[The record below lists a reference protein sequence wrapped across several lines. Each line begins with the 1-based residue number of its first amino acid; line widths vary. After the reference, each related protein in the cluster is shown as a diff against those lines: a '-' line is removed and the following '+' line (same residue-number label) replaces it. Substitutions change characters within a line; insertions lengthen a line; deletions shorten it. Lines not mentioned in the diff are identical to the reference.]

1 MKKNWPWLLLP
12 LLLLIILCVW
22 TKKDSIRLNNI
33 NTTQSI
39 TPARVTQNLRTIEF
53 VLTQKVKNNT
63 LNGKFTNIQQQNALS
78 KICETVSSPLTIE
91 HTSTNNT
98 LVGDDVIELTKQIL
112 PHFLTHYSKGMI
124 SYNNKL
130 LKISGIVDSY
140 EAQHEM
146 QRLLNTS
153 TLASQD
159 NSNVIETRPIEFVII
174 KNGQKMHCKG
184 IFNDNEQIHRIDT
197 KLPSF
202 ASKDFTQASH
212 RIDNGVI
219 AITESILP
227 YFSSHYSH
235 GKILYKDEVLT
246 VSGMVET
253 DEDLTFMKQLLSTTK
268 ISIVNKT
275 TLDLDAVKKRKEEA
289 KLAQI
294 ALEQKAKQEAEAL
307 AKQKALEESKRK
319 ELEKQKAE
327 ALAKQKALEESKR
340 KELEKQKAEALT
352 KQKALEESKRKEL
365 EKQKAKEKIIH
376 LLQIENIEFETAKG
390 TLTHKGKGTV
400 DKLALILGQYPNIK
414 IEIAGHTDSDG
425 SESFNQK
432 LSQSRVETVKGRLI
446 SRGVNANRLTAKGY
460 GETRPLVPNT
470 TDENKQKNRRVE
482 INILGE

>member
-12 LLLLIILCVW
+12 LLLLIIVCVW
-22 TKKDSIRLNNI
+22 TKKDSIQLNNT
-33 NTTQSI
+33 NTTQSV
-39 TPARVTQNLRTIEF
+39 TPPHVTQNQRAIEF
-53 VLTQKVKNNT
+53 VLTQKVKSNT

-78 KICETVSSPLTIE
+78 KICETASSPLTIE

-98 LVGDDVIELTKQIL
+98 LIGDDVIELTKQIL
-112 PHFLTHYSKGMI
+112 PHFLTHYSKGTI

-159 NSNVIETRPIEFVII
+159 NSHVVETKPVEFVIT
-174 KNGQKMHCKG
+174 KDGQKMHCQG
-184 IFNDNEQIHRIDT
+184 IFNDKEQIYRINA
-197 KLPSF
+197 KLPSY
-202 ASKDFTQASH
+202 ASKDFTQAGH

-219 AITESILP
+219 VITENILP
-227 YFSSHYSH
+227 DFSSRYSH

-246 VSGMVET
+246 VSGMVKT
-253 DEDLTFMKQLLSTTK
+253 DEDLTYMKQLLSTTK

-275 TLDLDAVKKRKEEA
+275 TLDLDAVKKRKAEEA
-289 KLAQI
+289 RQEAE
-294 ALEQKAKQEAEAL
+294 ALEESKRRELEKQKSEAL
-307 AKQKALEESKRK
+307 AKQKALEESKRR
-319 ELEKQKAE
+319 ELEKQKSE
-327 ALAKQKALEESKR
+327 ALAKQKAKL
-340 KELEKQKAEALT
+340 A
-352 KQKALEESKRKEL
+352 
-365 EKQKAKEKIIH
+365 AKERIIH

-390 TLTHKGKGTV
+390 TLTNKGKGTV
-400 DKLALILGQYPNIK
+400 DKLADILEQYSDIK

-460 GETRPLVPNT
+460 GETKPLVPNT

-482 INILGE
+482 IIILGE

>member
-12 LLLLIILCVW
+12 LLLLIITCVW
-22 TKKDSIRLNNI
+22 TKKDSIKI
-33 NTTQSI
+33 KNTNTIQSI
-39 TPARVTQNLRTIEF
+39 TTPHITHNLRTIEF
-53 VLTQKVKNNT
+53 ILTQKEKSNT
-63 LNGKFTNIQQQNALS
+63 LNGRFTNIQQQNTLR
-78 KICETVSSPLTIE
+78 KICEAASNPLTIE

-98 LVGDDVIELTKQIL
+98 LVGNDIIKLTKQIL
-112 PHFLTHYSKGMI
+112 PHFLKHYSKGTI

-159 NSNVIETRPIEFVII
+159 HSQVLKTKPVEFVIT
-174 KNGQKMHCKG
+174 KDGQKMHCEG
-184 IFNDNEQIHRIDT
+184 IFNDKEQIYRINA

-227 YFSSHYSH
+227 DFSSRYSH

-275 TLDLDAVKKRKEEA
+275 TLDLDAVKKRTEEA

-327 ALAKQKALEESKR
+327 
-340 KELEKQKAEALT
+340 
-352 KQKALEESKRKEL
+352 
-365 EKQKAKEKIIH
+365 EKIIH
-376 LLQIENIEFETAKG
+376 LLQIENIKFETAKG